1 MLQKRFWGALCRLFV
16 SCCVKSAVHL
26 QLSLLSVTFYFWFG
40 AGNPGGVS
48 CYAPIPDKGC
58 NVSKSIMR
66 HALKDFASDCNHS
79 LLLVGYRNWNGWASL
94 HAPLCMRTHLNRHTK
109 HCGTWA
115 LDVSVRGCVATTAQR
130 NALLDPLCRVSQ
142 KDLAQWQTLPK
153 KQLQT
158 STVMACNMLRD
169 FLEEVHHS

>member
-1 MLQKRFWGALCRLFV
+1 MLGRALAGKTKSRIQYSPQHWTWGAGGWEALWILN
-16 SCCVKSAVHL
+16 S
-26 QLSLLSVTFYFWFG
+26 FY
-40 AGNPGGVS
+40 S

-58 NVSKSIMR
+58 NVSKFIMR

-115 LDVSVRGCVATTAQR
+115 LDVSVRGCVATAAHR
-130 NALLDPLCRVSQ
+130 NALLDPLCGVSQ
-142 KDLAQWQTLPK
+142 EDLAQWQTLPK
-153 KQLQT
+153 KKIQT

-169 FLEEVHHS
+169 FLEEVHHC